1 MNVVDRIV
9 EFNRD
14 REEERV
20 KIKFANMQKD
30 AFSFLRAT
38 CHLFYEDL
46 PQNSLPSSPIV
57 WICGDLHLQN
67 FGSYKGSNQQIYF
80 DINDFDESIQTNAL
94 LEIVRMTTSIL
105 VGANSLKLSQEEAE
119 NLCNHFLKAYQKAL
133 IFGKALW
140 VERET
145 SEGMI
150 KDLLISL
157 KIRSISDFENKRI
170 EKYNGAYRLRVDG
183 KKALPTTEENQMQVK
198 KFLEQEA
205 GNLAIPFEF
214 EVIDVARRIAGSGS
228 LGIERYIILLKATNE
243 ADTHWLFDLKQSRPS
258 SLAHCISQL
267 QPQWKNEAE
276 RIITVQNMMQAVS
289 PAFFNEV
296 DFDNKTFILKELQPS
311 EDRVELKDWKGK
323 IKRLERVIGNMGEIV
338 AWGQLRSSGRLGSA
352 TADELIA
359 FGKEEDWVKKT
370 LSISKEMALLIENQW
385 QEFAKADFK

>member
-1 MNVVDRIV
+1 MNVVDRII

-20 KIKFANMQKD
+20 KIKFVNMQKD

-46 PQNSLPSSPIV
+46 PQNNLPSSPIV

-119 NLCNHFLKAYQKAL
+119 YLCNHFVKAYQKAL
-133 IFGKALW
+133 SFGKALW

-150 KDLLISL
+150 KDLLSSL
-157 KIRSISDFENKRI
+157 KTRNISDFENKRI
-170 EKYNGAYRLRVDG
+170 ERHNGAYRLRIDG
-183 KKALPTTEENQMQVK
+183 KKALPTTKENQMQVK

-205 GNLAIPFEF
+205 INLAIPFEF

-228 LGIERYIILLKATNE
+228 LGIERYIILLKVANE
-243 ADTHWLFDLKQSRPS
+243 ADTYWLFDLKQSRPS
-258 SLAHCISQL
+258 SLAHCVSQL

-289 PAFFNEV
+289 PAFFNEA

-338 AWGQLRSSGRLGSA
+338 AWGQLRSSGRFGSA

-359 FGKEEDWVKKT
+359 FGKEESWVKKT
-370 LSISKEMALLIENQW
+370 LSISKEMTSLIQNQW
-385 QEFAKADFK
+385 QEFAKAELS